1 MVAVLS
7 RPARSRPPRAV
18 SHTVKDAA
26 RSDLDA
32 SSATAVVHHKI
43 RPMTV
48 RSAVNPHRVVIKT
61 GQAPAMVVQVGHAGT
76 VPQAQLALPP
86 TALIADA
93 GTAVPPGLASAFQDS
108 PSPMPRSDEPS
119 VPWGGIAVA
128 IVVALVIISGCVVL
142 ARIRRRGQQ
151 NQAAAELA
159 AHAAATTPASTD
171 AGKSKVENV
180 VASHEHL
187 LAGAGS
193 PEPPMAVQ
201 TTGIPVHSTGMPVPP
216 PTGMPFPMGVSAVH
230 PTGAAPLPPRPV
242 SVHSTGAPPPPAP
255 WNMPV
260 PPTVPMM
267 PLAMTPPPAAPIML
281 TGPYPPPPMPMPVT
295 AVPARTFVAVHSY
308 VPQARDELPLRV
320 GDRVAVVVEFND
332 GWAKVV
338 LLATGEQGF
347 VPMTLVVPED
357 AAAVPLQAP
366 MATGPVYA
374 QRYASL
380 ARGGA
385 ATPSPPPGAFPRQ
398 Q

>member
-7 RPARSRPPRAV
+7 RPARARPRAANEADV
-18 SHTVKDAA
+18 GAA
-26 RSDLDA
+26 RNDHDS
-32 SSATAVVHHKI
+32 SSATTVVHHKI
-43 RPMTV
+43 RPMNV
-48 RSAVNPHRVVIKT
+48 RTAANPHRDEIKS

-86 TALIADA
+86 TALTADA
-93 GTAVPPGLASAFQDS
+93 GTAVPLGLASAFQDTA
-108 PSPMPRSDEPS
+108 PPTPRSDEPS

-159 AHAAATTPASTD
+159 AHATASNTAVSTD
-171 AGKSKVENV
+171 AGKTKVENV

-187 LAGAGS
+187 LAGAS

-201 TTGIPVHSTGMPVPP
+201 TTGIPVH
-216 PTGMPFPMGVSAVH
+216 PTGMPMPPPIGMPITAGH
-230 PTGAAPLPPRPV
+230 PTGVASLPPRPI
-242 SVHSTGAPPPPAP
+242 SVHSTGAPAPAP

-260 PPTVPMM
+260 PPTMPMI
-267 PLAMTPPPAAPIML
+267 PLAMTPPAPAPIMQ
-281 TGPYPPPPMPMPVT
+281 TGPYPPPMPAT

-357 AAAVPLQAP
+357 AAMQHAP

-385 ATPSPPPGAFPRQ
+385 TTPSPPPGAFPRPQ
-398 Q
+398 

>member
-1 MVAVLS
+1 MVAVHS
-7 RPARSRPPRAV
+7 RPARARPRSV
-18 SHTVKDAA
+18 SDLDVDAA
-26 RSDLDA
+26 RNDPDS
-32 SSATAVVHHKI
+32 SSATAFVHHKI

-48 RSAVNPHRVVIKT
+48 RSAANPHRVAINSGRGPAFAV
-61 GQAPAMVVQVGHAGT
+61 QAQHAGT

-86 TALIADA
+86 TALTADA
-93 GTAVPPGLASAFQDS
+93 GTAAPPGLTSAFQDS
-108 PSPMPRSDEPS
+108 PLPAPRSDEPS
-119 VPWGGIAVA
+119 VPWGGVAVA

-159 AHAAATTPASTD
+159 THAAANDPAASSD
-171 AGKSKVENV
+171 AGKTKVENV

-187 LAGAGS
+187 LAGGAS
-193 PEPPMAVQ
+193 PDPPMAVQ
-201 TTGIPVHSTGMPVPP
+201 TTGIPVHPTGMPVPP
-216 PTGMPFPMGVSAVH
+216 LIGMPLAMSVSAAVH
-230 PTGAAPLPPRPV
+230 PTGVAPPRPV
-242 SVHSTGAPPPPAP
+242 SVHSTGGPAP

-267 PLAMTPPPAAPIML
+267 PLALTPPPAAPIML
-281 TGPYPPPPMPMPVT
+281 TGPHPPPMPVT
-295 AVPARTFVAVHSY
+295 AVSARTFVAVHSY

-320 GDRVAVVVEFND
+320 GDRVAVVVGFND

-357 AAAVPLQAP
+357 TAAVPLQVPVAP
-366 MATGPVYA
+366 AGPVYT

-385 ATPSPPPGAFPRQ
+385 ATPLPPPGAFPRSQ
-398 Q
+398 

>member
-7 RPARSRPPRAV
+7 RPARARPRAV
-18 SHTVKDAA
+18 SDADMAAA
-26 RSDLDA
+26 RNDHES
-32 SSATAVVHHKI
+32 SSATAIVHHKI
-43 RPMTV
+43 RPMKL
-48 RSAVNPHRVVIKT
+48 RSAANPHHEAIKS
-61 GQAPAMVVQVGHAGT
+61 GPAPAIVVQVGHAGT
-76 VPQAQLALPP
+76 VPQAQVALPP
-86 TALIADA
+86 TALAADA
-93 GTAVPPGLASAFQDS
+93 GTVVPPGLATAFQDS
-108 PSPMPRSDEPS
+108 PSPTPRSDEPS

-142 ARIRRRGQQ
+142 ARIRRRGRQ

-159 AHAAATTPASTD
+159 AQAAGNN
-171 AGKSKVENV
+171 AGTSDMGKAKVENV

-187 LAGAGS
+187 LVGAS

-201 TTGIPVHSTGMPVPP
+201 TTGIHVHTTGMPVPP
-216 PTGMPFPMGVSAVH
+216 PIGMPLAMPVSAAVH
-230 PTGAAPLPPRPV
+230 PTGVAPRPV
-242 SVHSTGAPPPPAP
+242 SVHSTGAPPPPPAP

-267 PLAMTPPPAAPIML
+267 PLTMTPPAPAPIML
-281 TGPYPPPPMPMPVT
+281 TGPYPPPMPIT

-357 AAAVPLQAP
+357 AAVPLQAP
-366 MATGPVYA
+366 VATGPVYA

-385 ATPSPPPGAFPRQ
+385 ATPSPPPGAFPRPQ
-398 Q
+398 